1 MRAAL
6 ALYLGARPLR
16 TREVL
21 RAALSVMSRAGQRG
35 VAATVAG

>member
-16 TREVL
+16 SREVL
-21 RAALSVMSRAGQRG
+21 RQLSVMSRTRQRG
-35 VAATVAG
+35 VAATVAS